1 MVAALRVMHTSRMPT
16 AGPLVS
22 PLLVG
27 RDDLLALADRRI
39 AEAGAGHG
47 ELLLVAGEPGIG
59 KTRFIR
65 SIRQKARDAG
75 FRSVEGGL
83 VPHDTLLTL
92 AAVLDLARTIKIVG
106 TYGDLGDRLL
116 AVDRTGSGDALG
128 SRRRIVQEVV
138 DLLVASVDRP
148 TMYGFEDLQWADEL
162 TLEVITEL
170 ARAARELPLLLYG
183 TYRSDLPPE
192 SIQREWRARLVTQ
205 RLAEE
210 IRLGRLSRDETATV
224 TTLLLATGLPA
235 PRDVVDAVYER
246 TNGIPLHIEELLAAV
261 RGSDVSD
268 GRAILGAAVPDSIE
282 DAILAHAAHLS
293 DDARAAAQAA
303 TVFGRCFYPEVLA
316 GTLDRP
322 VAALDDALDELVAAG
337 ILYPF
342 EWFDH
347 GYYDFRHNLLRDAI
361 YAGVPKRDLRVFHAR
376 AAEFGATLA
385 GASGVH
391 ASVHYERAGMRDQA
405 FRAALAAA
413 REAYRIHSNREA
425 LDLYR
430 RALDNLPPTL
440 SDAERAAV
448 HLGYADAAGDLDR
461 AELCR
466 DMSMTARQLALRA
479 GDADVAVQALLNV
492 GIIAR
497 RDGTPIVER
506 RDQARALLLEIDRM
520 PAGEDADGYREVGLW
535 ILAQVELDDLNLDEA
550 RSVLEDGLEIAT
562 RVGPEAERNVR
573 AHLAQIDMIEG
584 RTGPA
589 FDGLLALAEASR
601 DEGSLSAAVN
611 SYRMMA
617 VDSIRALDYNRSRA
631 HLTEGLAYADEVQQS
646 FCGHTMASTQAVL
659 DWAAGA
665 WTEAVEAGGQAL
677 SDPGSFRARSLANW
691 ALGWTAAGRGDRA
704 TAEAYLAPA
713 HETARRSGIL
723 ELQLPPQWGLAEAAL
738 VAGDATRAIELC
750 EDALTTARQRGEWGL
765 LAPFVVTGVRAHQ
778 LANRPEAAARWLD
791 QVVRAIGPLVE
802 VAKPAIEHG
811 TGLVRLADGATG
823 QARDHLE
830 AAVRLWDERGR
841 RWEGLWARLDLA
853 STLLRS
859 NRFGDAAV
867 LIREVQAAA
876 DPMGSEPL
884 TTRAAQLTRIAR
896 GRGEELEPWHPLTSR
911 EFEVARLVAEGLTNA
926 EIGERIF
933 VSPKT
938 VSSHIEH
945 ILGKLGVSRRAEI
958 AAWTSTVAAGASPA
972 STASGANTVGAAA
985 RR

>member
-1 MVAALRVMHTSRMPT
+1 MASDLRVMQTARMPT
-16 AGPLVS
+16 SGPLVS

-27 RDDLLALADRRI
+27 RDDVLALADRRL
-39 AEAGAGHG
+39 AEAVAGHG
-47 ELLLVAGEPGIG
+47 ELLLVTGEPGIG

-65 SIRQKARDAG
+65 SIRQKARDVG

-83 VPHDTLLTL
+83 VPNDTLLTL

-106 TYGDLGDRLL
+106 GYGDLGDRLL

-138 DLLVASVDRP
+138 DLLVAAVDRP

-162 TLEVITEL
+162 TLEVMTEL
-170 ARAARELPLLLYG
+170 ARAARELPLFLYG
-183 TYRSDLPPE
+183 TYRSDLPAE

-210 IRLGRLSRDETATV
+210 IRLGRLSRDETGTI
-224 TTLLLATGLPA
+224 TTLLLGTGLPA

-246 TNGIPLHIEELLAAV
+246 TNGIPLHIEELLAGV
-261 RGSDVSD
+261 REPDVPD

-282 DAILAHAAHLS
+282 DAILAHAGHLS
-293 DDARAAAQAA
+293 DDAREVAQAA

-405 FRAALAAA
+405 FQAARTAA
-413 REAYRIHSNREA
+413 REAYRIHSHREA
-425 LDLYR
+425 LDLYK
-430 RALDNLPPTL
+430 RALDNLPPSL
-440 SDAERAAV
+440 PDAEKAAV
-448 HLGYADAAGDLDR
+448 YLGYADAAGDLDR
-461 AELCR
+461 PELCR
-466 DMSMTARQLALRA
+466 DMSMKAHELAMRA
-479 GDADVAVQALLNV
+479 GDADVAVMAMLNV
-492 GIIAR
+492 GIMAR

-506 RDQARALLLEIDRM
+506 RDQARRLLLEIDRM
-520 PAGEDADGYREVGLW
+520 PASGDVESYREVALW
-535 ILAQVELDDLNLDEA
+535 ILSQTEVDDLNLVEA
-550 RSVLEDGLEIAT
+550 RSVLEDGLEVAA

-573 AHLAQIDMIEG
+573 AHLAQLDMIEG
-584 RTGPA
+584 RIGPA
-589 FDGLLALAEASR
+589 FEELLALAEAARR
-601 DEGSLSAAVN
+601 DQSLSAAVN

-617 VDSIRALDYNRSRA
+617 ADSIRALDYNRSRA
-631 HLTEGLAYADEVQQS
+631 HLAEGLAYADEVQQS

-659 DWAAGA
+659 DWAAGD
-665 WTEAVEAGGQAL
+665 WTDAVEDGGQAL

-713 HETARRSGIL
+713 HETARRSGVL
-723 ELQLPPQWGLAEAAL
+723 ELQLPAQWGLAEAAL
-738 VAGDATRAIELC
+738 VGGDAARAIELC
-750 EDALTTARQRGEWGL
+750 EDALSTARQRGEWGL
-765 LAPFVVTGVRAHQ
+765 LAPFVVTGVRAYQ
-778 LANRPEAAARWLD
+778 LANQPDAAARWLD
-791 QVVRAIGPLVE
+791 QVVRAIGPLAD
-802 VAKPAIEHG
+802 VARPAIDHG
-811 TGLVRLADGATG
+811 TGLVKLAEGATG
-823 QARDHLE
+823 LARDHLE
-830 AAVRLWDERGR
+830 AAIRGWDERGR
-841 RWEGLWARLDLA
+841 RWEALWARLDLA
-853 STLLRS
+853 STFLRS
-859 NRFGDAAV
+859 NRFADATV
-867 LIREVQAAA
+867 LIREVRDAAET
-876 DPMGSEPL
+876 MGSEPL
-884 TTRAAQLTRIAR
+884 LARAAQLAQISR
-896 GRGEELEPWHPLTSR
+896 GRGEDVEPWHPLTTR
-911 EFEVARLVAEGLTNA
+911 EFEVARKIAEGLTNA
-926 EIGERIF
+926 EIGEQLF

-938 VSSHIEH
+938 VSAHVEH
-945 ILGKLGVSRRAEI
+945 ILAKLGVSRRAEI
-958 AAWTSTVAAGASPA
+958 AAWTSSIPASAAASPT
-972 STASGANTVGAAA
+972 SQTMTAA
-985 RR
+985 R